1 MNRRRLLIALLGGAA
16 AVRPQE
22 APRSVR
28 GRLEQ
33 RDGRPAL
40 LVDGGRTVTPT
51 GDAQTEGVLRDSR
64 LSGADFEL
72 IGRYTA
78 PAVFAVDPI
87 HTRALFVHKDGKR
100 LYVTYWCEVC
110 AIRTYSPGVCWCC
123 QEETALDLRESL

>member
-1 MNRRRLLIALLGGAA
+1 MALLGGTGF
-16 AVRPQE
+16 VRGQE
-22 APRSVR
+22 SARSIR

-40 LVDGGRTVTPT
+40 LVEGGRAVTPT
-51 GDAQTEGVLRDSR
+51 GDAQTEGVLRDPR
-64 LSGADFEL
+64 LNSSEFEL
-72 IGRYTA
+72 IGRFTA

-110 AIRTYSPGVCWCC
+110 AIRTYSPGICWCC